1 MDGYQGFVSR
11 IAQLDTLMRGVDP
24 SWQSGAFAAGLVGTG
39 GLVGSAGDALN
50 GTSPFAG
57 VLETVSSG
65 SSVSDD
71 TVTSAVSPY
80 AGTIYAG
87 IRVMSSSGD
96 EIAFGSPMPGGR
108 LTQAFGPTTL
118 AIEPPATVDGVHY
131 AHYHSGIDLASK
143 KGTPILAAADG
154 TVTYAGRESDGAI
167 VVKIKH
173 ADGYVTL
180 YAHMNPDLDVKV
192 GDVVSRGQEIGT
204 EGDTGKSTG
213 PHLHFALYN
222 PSGKAIDPTPY
233 LKSGSLPAAASAKSS
248 VAGVAVMSQTS
259 SMPATLAS
267 PASVSDTGTTSWEPT
282 QTVLARFDAVA
293 SKIPYASQIRAAAV
307 AAGFDPLLLASLVS
321 TESSFHATSVS
332 SCGAKGLTQLMPAT
346 ASGMGVSNVF
356 DPQQNLNGGAKY
368 LALQLKRFGRIDKA
382 LAAYNKGPGTV
393 WRAGTVPASAKGY
406 VSHVLGKWT
415 RYEEAAA

>member
-1 MDGYQGFVSR
+1 MDGYGGFVSR

-24 SWQSGAFAAGLVGTG
+24 TWQSSSYAAGLVGTG

-57 VLETVSSG
+57 VLEDVSS
-65 SSVSDD
+65 SSSASTD
-71 TVTSAVSPY
+71 TVDGTAGPY

-87 IRVMSSSGD
+87 IRVMGGN
-96 EIAFGSPMPGGR
+96 EIGFGSPMPSGR
-108 LTQAFGPTTL
+108 LTQAFGPTSL
-118 AIEPPATVDGVHY
+118 AMEPPATVDGVHY

-143 KGTPILAAADG
+143 KGTPILAAANG
-154 TVTYAGRESDGAI
+154 TVTYAGRESDGAV
-167 VVKIKH
+167 VVKIRH
-173 ADGYVTL
+173 DDGYVTL
-180 YAHMNPDLDVKV
+180 YGHLNPDLDVKV

-222 PSGKAIDPTPY
+222 PSGKAIDPTSY
-233 LKSGSLPAAASAKSS
+233 LKSGCLPAAVSA
-248 VAGVAVMSQTS
+248 TS
-259 SMPATLAS
+259 SAASLGAISVLSPMPTTLAS
-267 PASVSDTGTTSWEPT
+267 PSSVSDTGTTTWEAT
-282 QTVLARFDAVA
+282 QAVLARFDAVA

-307 AAGFDPLLLASLVS
+307 ANGIDPLLLASLVS

-346 ASGMGVSNVF
+346 ANGMGVSNVF

-393 WRAGTVPASAKGY
+393 WRAGTVPQSAKAY

-415 RYEEAAA
+415 RYEEAAS